1 MLFYPLLLTG
11 DRLFSLSAL
20 VNISMGPIFFP
31 RETLTGF
38 LATKCDDVL
47 MNDIMAFSKMNNGP
61 GPHPVQVEMHSQAV
75 SLTTPQSLTFNSDLV
90 IFFFL
95 L

>member
-1 MLFYPLLLTG
+1 
-11 DRLFSLSAL
+11 
-20 VNISMGPIFFP
+20 MGPIFFP

-38 LATKCDDVL
+38 LATKGDDVL

-90 IFFFL
+90 IFFSYYDFHKKILSQAGCEAAFL
-95 L
+95 QPQYSN